1 DLDDWYPGTRPDDA
15 CQFAAVRRIE
25 MDHDNECGAGSLR
38 QRPEEALQRM
48 DAACGSPDENDHRLS
63 IVVALVSEFVPIG
76 VVVIVVGHG
85 KYSALPPHLNTPEN
99 HSILQPLSQQF
110 RAYEAAARPGF
121 GTAGRCRGAP
131 MPKRSVLTRPME
143 RIAADPERAVQEAP
157 EHRVPP
163 AQWNFQAAAH
173 LTLGAIVP
181 AARRGSLRI
190 SVGRLVRLWDRCFR
204 SPAAAEAS

>member
-1 DLDDWYPGTRPDDA
+1 
-15 CQFAAVRRIE
+15 
-25 MDHDNECGAGSLR
+25 
-38 QRPEEALQRM
+38 
-48 DAACGSPDENDHRLS
+48 
-63 IVVALVSEFVPIG
+63 
-76 VVVIVVGHG
+76 

-190 SVGRLVRLWDRCFR
+190 SVRIGASMGQVLPFSRRGGSFD
-204 SPAAAEAS
+204 AEATAILIEAYENAVAAIARGGQPPNL